1 MIRVVVISGVRLYR
15 EGLVT
20 LLERTEGVSV
30 LGSAADG
37 PAAVSCIV
45 TCQPDIALLDMAM
58 PGGFGML
65 PALREAAPGI
75 KVVGLGVDE
84 SEAGVLAA
92 VEAGV
97 AGYVLPYESLNDL
110 ILVIRGVARNEAIL
124 SPRIVASLMQR
135 LVLLASGSPE
145 DSFAR
150 RLTMREHEI
159 IALVA
164 QGMSNKEIA
173 RRLVIQLPTVK
184 NHVHNILNKLQ
195 LSRRGQAAALAHH
208 RGLFQSDG
216 VPVGLPK
223 LRTQRSGSNGS
234 NGSKDLVPNPE
245 LI

>member
-1 MIRVVVISGVRLYR
+1 
-15 EGLVT
+15 
-20 LLERTEGVSV
+20 
-30 LGSAADG
+30 
-37 PAAVSCIV
+37 
-45 TCQPDIALLDMAM
+45 
-58 PGGFGML
+58 ML

-75 KVVGLGVDE
+75 KVVGLSVGE
-84 SEAGVLAA
+84 SETAILAA
-92 VEAGV
+92 VEAGL
-97 AGYVLPYESLNDL
+97 AGYVLPNESFNDL
-110 ILVIRGVARNEAIL
+110 VLVIRGVASNEAIL
-124 SPRIVASLMQR
+124 SPRIVAGLMQR
-135 LVLLASGSPE
+135 LVLLAARPPQ
-145 DSFAR
+145 DPFAG

-164 QGMSNKEIA
+164 QGMTNKEIA
-173 RRLVIQLPTVK
+173 RRLFIQLPTVK